1 MFAIQNT
8 EDSWQQDQDNISDT
22 EYKQEVLTGRRGT
35 REMSSSVWKVRDETQ
50 KKRSSL
56 NASRRCDSDSDS
68 AVLILTVSPES
79 GPSHPDTENN
89 TKSRR
94 GSTISLLD
102 HRLRSGQRV
111 HEAVE
116 VVRVAALVLVNFP
129 LDLFGCVLVI
139 VLLVSGH
146 RLQGQ

>member
-1 MFAIQNT
+1 MT
-8 EDSWQQDQDNISDT
+8 
-22 EYKQEVLTGRRGT
+22 RR
-35 REMSSSVWKVRDETQ
+35 S
-50 KKRSSL
+50 
-56 NASRRCDSDSDS
+56 ASHRCDSDSDS
-68 AVLILTVSPES
+68 AVLTLTVSPES